1 MATNKLVTVE
11 QLDRAV
17 DGFAAEVKAAD
28 FEKKANLK
36 ALAYVDAPGSAHVS
50 SSLSTIL
57 AAKMSKT
64 DAQNLVAGE
73 VGMAY
78 RPGGSY
84 AFADLPE
91 PSASNYGVVY
101 HITDDFTTDN
111 RFAEGEGKNFSS
123 GSEVGV
129 VRKADIISLSDLRAD
144 LTSGNNNTIVRF
156 ISGEREEVGPIAAI
170 DADPDSLSAGSIASV
185 IYRYAD
191 SNASQAKP
199 NIVMNVA
206 NNNLA
211 IFLSNNTWLKD
222 LRYVALDD
230 GSSTENPDGS
240 ISVSPASNYEH
251 VIVGTIAKTEPTP
264 VYFYNVFSG
273 FIDTSK
279 FASQSSFNT
288 FKAALDNLE
297 IATST
302 DIQNLIDGLSLD
314 PPPSV
319 NINGAASN
327 DGVVRLSV
335 TLDNNHYDAESGLVI
350 SEPVPN
356 SINVKVL
363 FNGSV
368 INAMDIPK
376 TSENGYTYQWSELS
390 AGEYSFE
397 ISPITSYK
405 QKSFSSSGNTI
416 TYVYE
421 YVA

>member
-129 VRKADIISLSDLRAD
+129 IKQEKANES
-144 LTSGNNNTIVRF
+144 
-156 ISGEREEVGPIAAI
+156 
-170 DADPDSLSAGSIASV
+170 DPD
-185 IYRYAD
+185 
-191 SNASQAKP
+191 
-199 NIVMNVA
+199 
-206 NNNLA
+206 
-211 IFLSNNTWLKD
+211 
-222 LRYVALDD
+222 
-230 GSSTENPDGS
+230 
-240 ISVSPASNYEH
+240 
-251 VIVGTIAKTEPTP
+251 
-264 VYFYNVFSG
+264 VYIYNVFSG

-297 IATST
+297 VATST

-314 PPPSV
+314 EDPAPTPTPVPTLAAGAYDENDNVLFTWDELIPDAIQYGNSMSPDDTIFAGSGSSKITSAKKLV
-319 NINGAASN
+319 VKGDAKFISSYAFKNLPNLTNVIILDGILSIGDNIFTDDESALGNNNLTSITLPDTLQTIGSYSFIDCPNLATIYYKGTLDDETVKAGSN
-327 DGVVRLSV
+327 ATVVRV
-335 TLDNNHYDAESGLVI
+335 
-350 SEPVPN
+350 
-356 SINVKVL
+356 
-363 FNGSV
+363 
-368 INAMDIPK
+368 
-376 TSENGYTYQWSELS
+376 
-390 AGEYSFE
+390 
-397 ISPITSYK
+397 
-405 QKSFSSSGNTI
+405 
-416 TYVYE
+416 
-421 YVA
+421 